1 LAVRMRL
8 TLGSGYGWPGIHL
21 LEDAFGFAARRVDLR
36 AVAFL
41 AVFFA
46 AFFLAGLRAAFL
58 AGLRVAFFFAGVR
71 AAFRAGLRA
80 AFFFFAAPFDFL
92 FAMSFLP
99 NAGVSA
105 PQISPDHMLVRGY
118 LNTAH

>member
-1 LAVRMRL
+1 L

-36 AVAFL
+36 AVAFFL
-41 AVFFA
+41 AVFFLAAFLA
-46 AFFLAGLRAAFL
+46 AFFLAGLRAAFF
-58 AGLRVAFFFAGVR
+58 AGLRVTFFFAGLR

-80 AFFFFAAPFDFL
+80 AFFFFAAPFVFL

-105 PQISPDHMLVRGY
+105 P
-118 LNTAH
+118 